1 MEKKVYINRIASY
14 LPNKPISNDEMEDY
28 IGMIGGKPSRVRSIV
43 LRQNGIKTRY
53 YGLDKEHKITHSN
66 AQLAKEA
73 VVDLFADRV
82 VPTDVTLLACGT
94 STPDQLLPSHASMV
108 HGELGNFPMEI
119 FSSAGVCLTSLQAL
133 KICYSNILAGLHQKA
148 VCVASELTS
157 PALVAKF
164 YDPEYEATHANPD
177 KDPYM
182 AFEKDFMRFMLS
194 DGAGAV
200 LVEDTPKGAPSLE
213 IEWIEMTSY
222 ANELPTCMF
231 MASELQSD
239 GRLKS
244 WKEYTPEE
252 IKERGVLVGKQDIR
266 QLKVHIIKYW
276 VDHIEAVLAKHNLKP
291 EEIDYVIP
299 HVSSMFFYEKLNDEL
314 SNRGI
319 ALTKEKWFT
328 NLTSVG
334 NIGSAAIYV
343 ALDELIKTKQ
353 IKRGAK
359 ILLLVPESGRF
370 SYGTVLIEVC
380 NNLLY
385 K

>member
-1 MEKKVYINRIASY
+1 MRNVYINKVAVF
-14 LPNKPISNDEMEDY
+14 LPNKPVSNEEMEDY
-28 IGMIGGKPSRVRSIV
+28 IGLIAGKPSRVRSIV
-43 LRQNGIKTRY
+43 LKQNGIKTRY

-73 VVDLFADRV
+73 VLRLFEEKT
-82 VPTDVTLLACGT
+82 VPTDITLLACGT

-133 KICYSNILAGLHQKA
+133 KICYSNILAGLHDNA

-157 PALVAKF
+157 PALVSKF
-164 YDPEYEATHANPD
+164 YDPEYEATHDNPD

-200 LVEDTPKGAPSLE
+200 LLQDHPEGDCPLKVE
-213 IEWIEMTSY
+213 WVEMTSY

-231 MASELQSD
+231 MASELEPN

-244 WKEYTPEE
+244 WKEFSPEE
-252 IKERGVLVGKQDIR
+252 IKDRGVLVGKQDIR
-266 QLKVHIIKYW
+266 QLKKYAIKYW
-276 VDHIEAVLAKHNLKP
+276 VDHIETTLAKHNLNP
-291 EEIDYVIP
+291 EEVDYVLP
-299 HVSSMFFYEKLNDEL
+299 HLSSMLFYDQVNDEL
-314 SNRGI
+314 IARGI
-319 ALTKEKWFT
+319 ALTKEKWFV
-328 NLTSVG
+328 NLPSVG
-334 NIGSAAIYV
+334 NVGSAAIYV
-343 ALDELIKTKQ
+343 ALEELMRTKGIKQ
-353 IKRGAK
+353 GQK

-370 SYGTVLIEVC
+370 SYGTM
-380 NNLLY
+380 LLTRV
-385 K
+385 

>member
-66 AQLAKEA
+66 AQFAKEA

-200 LVEDTPKGAPSLE
+200 LVEDTPKGDPSLE

>member
-1 MEKKVYINRIASY
+1 MSKSVYINKVASY
-14 LPNKPISNDEMEDY
+14 LPNSPINNEEMEEY
-28 IGMIGGKPSRVRSIV
+28 IGLISGKPSRVRSIV

-53 YGLDKEHKITHSN
+53 YGLDKEHKMTHSN
-66 AQLAKEA
+66 AQLAKIAIEG
-73 VVDLFADRV
+73 LFSDQCL
-82 VPTDVTLLACGT
+82 PKDVTLMACGT

-119 FSSAGVCLTSLQAL
+119 FSSSGVCLTSLQAL
-133 KICYSNILAGLHQKA
+133 KICYSNILAGLHKKA

-164 YDPEYEATHANPD
+164 YDPEYEATHENPE

-194 DGAGAV
+194 DGAGSV
-200 LVEDTPKGAPSLE
+200 LVQDHPEGEHSLK

-252 IKERGVLVGKQDIR
+252 IKERGVFVGKQDIR
-266 QLKVHIIKYW
+266 QLKKYIIRYW
-276 VDHIEAVLAKHNLKP
+276 VDHIEAVLSKHNVKA

-299 HVSSMFFYEKLNDEL
+299 HVSSMFFYEKLNDEIAA
-314 SNRGI
+314 RGI
-319 ALTKEKWFT
+319 ILTKEKWFT

-343 ALDELIKTKQ
+343 ALDEFIKTKE
-353 IKRGAK
+353 IKQGQK

-370 SYGTVLIEVC
+370 SFGTVL
-380 NNLLY
+380 LSH
-385 K
+385 

>member
-1 MEKKVYINRIASY
+1 MDRSVYINKIASF
-14 LPNKPISNDEMEDY
+14 LPNSPISNEEMEDY
-28 IGMIGGKPSRVRSIV
+28 IGLIGGKPSRVRSIV
-43 LRQNGIKTRY
+43 LKQNGIKTRY

-73 VVDLFADRV
+73 VLGLFEENA
-82 VPTDVTLLACGT
+82 VPTDITLLACGT

-133 KICYSNILAGLHQKA
+133 KICYSNILAGLHDNA

-157 PALVAKF
+157 PALVSKF
-164 YDPEYEATHANPD
+164 YDPEYEATHDNPD

-200 LVEDTPKGAPSLE
+200 LLQDHPEGDCPLKVEWVG
-213 IEWIEMTSY
+213 MTSY

-231 MASELQSD
+231 MASELESS

-244 WKEYTPEE
+244 WKEFSPEE

-266 QLKVHIIKYW
+266 QLKKYIIQYW
-276 VDHIEAVLAKHNLKP
+276 VDHIEEVLSKHNVKA

-299 HVSSMFFYEKLNDEL
+299 HVSSMFFYGKLHDEITA
-314 SNRGI
+314 RGI

-343 ALDELIKTKQ
+343 ALDELIRTKE
-353 IKRGAK
+353 IKQGQK

-370 SYGTVLIEVC
+370 SYGSVL
-380 NNLLY
+380 LTAQ
-385 K
+385 

>member
-1 MEKKVYINRIASY
+1 MEKAVYINSVSTY
-14 LPNKPISNDEMEDY
+14 LPNSPIANEDMEDY
-28 IGMIGGKPSRVRSIV
+28 IGKIGGNPSRVRSIV

-53 YGLDKEHKITHSN
+53 YGLDKKQNLTHSN
-66 AQLAKEA
+66 AELAKEA
-73 VVDLFADRV
+73 VCGLFENGTIPDDL
-82 VPTDVTLLACGT
+82 TLLACGT

-108 HGELGNFPMEI
+108 HGELANFPMEI

-133 KICYSNILAGLHQKA
+133 KICYSNIFAGLHQKA

-157 PALVAKF
+157 PALVSKF
-164 YDPEYEATHANPD
+164 YDPEYEATHDNPD

-200 LVEDTPKGAPSLE
+200 LVQDHPEGTCPLK
-213 IEWIEMTSY
+213 IEWVDMTSY

-231 MASELQSD
+231 MASELQEN

-244 WKEYTPEE
+244 WKEFSPDE
-252 IKERGVLVGKQDIR
+252 IKERAVLVGKQDIR
-266 QLKVHIIKYW
+266 QLKKYIIKYW
-276 VDHIEAVLAKHNLKP
+276 VDHIETVLAKHHVKA

-299 HVSSMFFYEKLNDEL
+299 HVSSMFFHEKLNDEIVA
-314 SNRGI
+314 RGI

-343 ALDELIKTKQ
+343 ALEELIRTKE
-353 IKRGAK
+353 IKRGNK

-370 SYGTVLIEVC
+370 SYGTVLLSV
-380 NNLLY
+380 
-385 K
+385 

>member
-1 MEKKVYINRIASY
+1 MEKAVYINSVSTY
-14 LPNKPISNDEMEDY
+14 LPNSPIANEDMEDY
-28 IGMIGGKPSRVRSIV
+28 IGKIGGNPSRVRSIV

-53 YGLDKEHKITHSN
+53 YGLDKNQSLTHSN
-66 AQLAKEA
+66 AELAKEA
-73 VVDLFADRV
+73 VCGLFENETIPDDL
-82 VPTDVTLLACGT
+82 TLLACGT

-108 HGELGNFPMEI
+108 HGELANFPMEI

-157 PALVAKF
+157 PALVSKF
-164 YDPEYEATHANPD
+164 YDPEYEATHDNPD

-200 LVEDTPKGAPSLE
+200 LLQDHPEGTCPLK
-213 IEWIEMTSY
+213 IEWVDMTSY

-231 MASELQSD
+231 MASELQES

-244 WKEYTPEE
+244 WKEFSPDE
-252 IKERGVLVGKQDIR
+252 IKERAVLVGKQDIR
-266 QLKVHIIKYW
+266 QLKKYIIKYW
-276 VDHIEAVLAKHNLKP
+276 VDHIETVLAKHHVKA

-299 HVSSMFFYEKLNDEL
+299 HVSSMFFYGKLNDEIVA
-314 SNRGI
+314 RGI

-343 ALDELIKTKQ
+343 ALDELIRTKE
-353 IKRGAK
+353 IKQGTK

-370 SYGTVLIEVC
+370 SYGTVLLTAE
-380 NNLLY
+380 
-385 K
+385 

>member
-1 MEKKVYINRIASY
+1 MEKAVYINSVSTY
-14 LPNKPISNDEMEDY
+14 LPNSPIANEDMEDY
-28 IGMIGGKPSRVRSIV
+28 IGKIGGNPSRVRSIV

-53 YGLDKEHKITHSN
+53 YGLDKKQNLTHSN
-66 AQLAKEA
+66 AELAKEA
-73 VVDLFADRV
+73 VCGLFENGTIPDDL
-82 VPTDVTLLACGT
+82 TLLACGT

-108 HGELGNFPMEI
+108 HGELANFPMEI

-133 KICYSNILAGLHQKA
+133 KICYSNIFAGLHQKA

-157 PALVAKF
+157 PALVSKF
-164 YDPEYEATHANPD
+164 YDPEYEATHDNPD

-200 LVEDTPKGAPSLE
+200 LVQDHPEGTCPLK
-213 IEWIEMTSY
+213 IEWVDMTSY

-231 MASELQSD
+231 MASELQEN

-244 WKEYTPEE
+244 WKEFSPNE
-252 IKERGVLVGKQDIR
+252 IKERAVLVGKQDIR
-266 QLKVHIIKYW
+266 QLKKYIIKYW
-276 VDHIEAVLAKHNLKP
+276 VDHIETILAKHHVKA
-291 EEIDYVIP
+291 EEIDYIIP
-299 HVSSMFFYEKLNDEL
+299 HVSSMFFYEKLNDEIAAR
-314 SNRGI
+314 NI

-343 ALDELIKTKQ
+343 ALEELIRTKE
-353 IKRGAK
+353 IKRGNK

-370 SYGTVLIEVC
+370 SYGTVLLSV
-380 NNLLY
+380 
-385 K
+385 

>member
-1 MEKKVYINRIASY
+1 MEKAVYINSVSAY
-14 LPNKPISNDEMEDY
+14 LPNSPIANEEMEDY
-28 IGMIGGKPSRVRSIV
+28 IGEIGGNPSRVRSIV
-43 LRQNGIKTRY
+43 LRQSGIKTRY
-53 YGLDKEHKITHSN
+53 YGLDKNQNLTHSN
-66 AQLAKEA
+66 AELAKEA
-73 VVDLFADRV
+73 VCGLFENGTIPDDL
-82 VPTDVTLLACGT
+82 TLLACGT

-108 HGELGNFPMEI
+108 HGELANFPMEI

-133 KICYSNILAGLHQKA
+133 KICYSNIFAGLHQKA

-157 PALVAKF
+157 PALVSKF
-164 YDPEYEATHANPD
+164 YDPEYEATHDNPD

-200 LVEDTPKGAPSLE
+200 LLQDHPEGTCPLK
-213 IEWIEMTSY
+213 IEWVDMTSY

-231 MASELQSD
+231 MASELQEN

-244 WKEYTPEE
+244 WKEFSPDE
-252 IKERGVLVGKQDIR
+252 IKERAVLVGKQDIR
-266 QLKVHIIKYW
+266 QLKKYIIKYW
-276 VDHIEAVLAKHNLKP
+276 VDHIETVLAKHHVKA

-299 HVSSMFFYEKLNDEL
+299 HVSSMFFYEKLNDEIAAR
-314 SNRGI
+314 NI

-343 ALDELIKTKQ
+343 ALEEFIRTKG
-353 IKRGAK
+353 IKRGNK

-370 SYGTVLIEVC
+370 SYGTVLLTVE
-380 NNLLY
+380 
-385 K
+385 